1 MTRLSSR
8 RSHKTSPVSVG
19 WAIVVPLVAWW
30 PLTFVFVQV
39 QRPSPG
45 EPGNDLAPLLYLPAA
60 VVWLPMVAVTALVA
74 WLAGRRLERRGAG
87 STDDRKRRNRGL
99 AYGVA
104 TLILVPLLLMLLEQL
119 G

>member
-1 MTRLSSR
+1 
-8 RSHKTSPVSVG
+8 VSVG
-19 WAIVVPLVAWW
+19 WAMIVPLVAWW
-30 PLTFVFVQV
+30 PLTVVFVQL

-45 EPGNDLAPLLYLPAA
+45 EPGVDFAPLLYLPAA

-87 STDDRKRRNRGL
+87 PADERKRRNRGL
-99 AYGVA
+99 GYGVA
-104 TLILVPLLLMLLEQL
+104 TLILVPLLLMFLETL